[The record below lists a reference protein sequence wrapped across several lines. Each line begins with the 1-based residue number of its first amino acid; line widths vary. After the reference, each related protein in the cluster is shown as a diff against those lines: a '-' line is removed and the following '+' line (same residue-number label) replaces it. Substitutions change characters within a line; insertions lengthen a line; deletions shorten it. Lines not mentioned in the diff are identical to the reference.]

1 MRAVSGQENAMTQT
15 CNASPTPRGRAF
27 TLFLLPLAAAI
38 SSCGGGGADT
48 AAPVVEPFTDE
59 QATVSSLADTR
70 RAAAARAAA
79 NSSSNACAPIGAF
92 YWEIGGPLAKLASGR
107 VGLRYASTT
116 VMDIASSTKLLSAA
130 YLIEKAAPTA
140 AEVPFLNFTSGYVD
154 FKSFTSCNQAVTV
167 AECAAAGTN
176 ADFTPAAV
184 GRFSYGGGHLQQ
196 LALKRGMGSW
206 TNETLAGE
214 FSRVLGMEVQFINP
228 QLGGGARTSADEYAR
243 FMRRVMTGQL
253 QMGAWLGR
261 SAVCTE
267 PGRCS
272 TALYSPSLK
281 PLNYSLGHWVESD
294 ADGAYSSPGAFGF
307 YPWISQDRSLYGI
320 VAKQAL
326 PGDGESSL
334 DCGRAIRAAWLAAG

>member
-1 MRAVSGQENAMTQT
+1 MTHLHTAMH
-15 CNASPTPRGRAF
+15 PHRGLA
-27 TLFLLPLAAAI
+27 LVLLPLLAALSL
-38 SSCGGGGADT
+38 SSCGGGGGGDT
-48 AAPVVEPFTDE
+48 APLAVEPFTDE
-59 QATVSSLADTR
+59 PSSASSIADIR
-70 RAAAARAAA
+70 RAAAARTAA
-79 NSSSNACAPIGAF
+79 NSSTNACAPIGAF
-92 YWEIGGPLAKLASGR
+92 YWEIGGPLARLASGR
-107 VGLRYASTT
+107 VGLRYSATT
-116 VMDIASSTKLLSAA
+116 VMDIASSTKLLTAA
-130 YLIEKAAPTA
+130 YLVETAAPTS
-140 AEVPFLNFTSGYVD
+140 AELPFLNFTSGYVD

-228 QLGGGARTSADEYAR
+228 QLGGGARTSADQYAR
-243 FMRRVMTGQL
+243 FMRRVMTGEL

-281 PLNYSLGHWVESD
+281 PLNYSIGHWVESD
-294 ADGAYSSPGAFGF
+294 ADGAFSSPGAFGF